1 MHHNYLNNQINVFL
15 NFESVFQ
22 RNAPSGQPALSRV
35 DLPLCRSRCTIRED
49 RIWSSKVCVLRPVP
63 DRVSTGALES
73 GRTFREPLCTDD
85 RFVQTHYSL
94 MVNSYSTQ
102 MLAGGG
108 GGGANNF
115 KESSDFHGPEGTH
128 RHAPRQLLFRT
139 ALGVLGLALRRNGR
153 DRAVFYTCSR
163 SLPKADVRQS
173 HGKYVASRMISKLA
187 NIEVFS

>member
-1 MHHNYLNNQINVFL
+1 
-15 NFESVFQ
+15 
-22 RNAPSGQPALSRV
+22 
-35 DLPLCRSRCTIRED
+35 
-49 RIWSSKVCVLRPVP
+49 
-63 DRVSTGALES
+63 
-73 GRTFREPLCTDD
+73 
-85 RFVQTHYSL
+85 
-94 MVNSYSTQ
+94 

-108 GGGANNF
+108 GEGANNF

-128 RHAPRQLLFRT
+128 RHACL
-139 ALGVLGLALRRNGR
+139 ALSLVSLGLALRRNGR